1 MGTNRRSVMTLFSD
15 PACPFCHR
23 VRIVLAEKGI
33 AVEVVDVDAQNLPEE
48 VMDFNPYGTVPTLVD
63 RDLRLWESRIIMEY
77 LDERFPHPPLMP
89 VDPIA
94 RANARLFMYRV
105 DQDWYQLMGRI
116 LKGTQDADIAQAR
129 KELRESLIVTSPVFG
144 AKPYFMSDEFSLV
157 DCCKVRPKTGG
168 RPACPQ
174 FSCLGKKTGPGKH
187 GAIRRTRLLWV
198 CPDTGCSGQQT
209 VTVGHKSKEVPAPNW
224 INTVLGNL
232 KASSSACNTSIPKDC
247 TAPASPFQGLDAQP
261 FKVKGYSPLTDS
273 TQIHITR

>member
-48 VMDFNPYGTVPTLVD
+48 VLDFNPYGTVPTLVD
-63 RDLRLWESRIIMEY
+63 RELRLWESRIIMEY

-157 DCCKVRPKTGG
+157 DCCIAP
-168 RPACPQ
+168 
-174 FSCLGKKTGPGKH
+174 
-187 GAIRRTRLLWV
+187 LLWRL
-198 CPDTGCSGQQT
+198 PILGG
-209 VTVGHKSKEVPAPNW
+209 EIPPN
-224 INTVLGNL
+224 
-232 KASSSACNTSIPKDC
+232 A
-247 TAPASPFQGLDAQP
+247 TAIHQYIKRIFELPSFRH
-261 FKVKGYSPLTDS
+261 SLTE
-273 TQIHITR
+273 IEREMPHEPPRR